1 MLITLQSNSDA
12 DCNDFRNFFKETV
25 MIEPKSEIALVNIS
39 YNFESG
45 ITLTALNNTFT
56 VKLAKDVA
64 TVITIP
70 IGDYT
75 PASFL
80 TAIQTALNTFLTAR
94 PYEIGKLFKISATAD
109 SKNVLTIEFDY
120 DPQEWQVDVVKKTA
134 TTDRQ
139 AIILSNTNAMSDSGD
154 GIILQTSDT
163 AGLNLA
169 TFESGSGGVNYPIW
183 ATASDT
189 VKEPHGS
196 FFFTPQQD
204 NESIYVCLAE
214 GGRPTN
220 IATAQVQVRLL
231 ANGTYDI
238 FEDNGA
244 GGYQSILSGP
254 AAYDSFIPF
263 EIRVEQIGTTPVVI
277 RYFYGG
283 TEIIPSGTASRW
295 LPRLNSQLICCGS
308 FDDRRILNGIVPS
321 NPTYTIQDCILT
333 TNSSFTGGSGYI
345 TNEVVE
351 ITATGGNKTTAH
363 VTSVDGTGAI
373 TQLRFLDHGG
383 GIAAVGESMTIIGK
397 ISGSNNGVFT
407 AGAPADSVDITTAGG
422 AVGTGYTTAAANIIL
437 NDGVTVI
444 AGAVTI
450 TAINGTDG
458 VDDFSWN
465 SYLPG
470 QVLVGDILTIDQ
482 GTNNDCKLLVNA
494 VDNDIPSL
502 ANVKWT
508 TIAPGVDEPL
518 IKQSNVSFIPGS
530 GFATLTTLPSVTGDA
545 DPSLKSVGTTATTNQ
560 KETDQMLVN
569 IEEFQLKSICKNG
582 GIQKAVASVPYGQ
595 TQNPS
600 GTSASGGY
608 FFHESYNLNYH
619 QLENAGVDNHN
630 QLRVRL
636 TDAVGEPLLQLK
648 HPTTLT
654 LDLRPRA
661 K

>member
-12 DCNDFRNFFKETV
+12 DCNDFHNFFKETV

-70 IGDYT
+70 IGDYS

-80 TAIQTALNTFLTAR
+80 LAIQTALNTFLTAR

-109 SKNVLTIEFDY
+109 TKNVLSIEFDY
-120 DPQEWQVDVVKKTA
+120 DPQEWEVDVVKKTA

-139 AIILSNTNAMSDSGD
+139 AIILSNANAMSDSGD
-154 GIILQTSDT
+154 GIIIQTSDVT
-163 AGLNLA
+163 GLNLA
-169 TFESGSGGVNYPIW
+169 TFQSGSGAVDYPIW

-196 FFFTPQQD
+196 FFFTPQQN

-214 GGRPTN
+214 GGRPTD
-220 IATAQVQVRLL
+220 IATSNVQVRLGD
-231 ANGTYDI
+231 GTYDI
-238 FEDNGA
+238 FENNGA
-244 GGYQSILSGP
+244 GGYQSILTGP
-254 AAYDSFIPF
+254 TAYAGFEPF
-263 EIRVEQIGTTPVVI
+263 EIRVEQIEDTPVVI

-283 TEIIPSGTASRW
+283 TEIIPSGTATRW

-321 NPTYTIQDCILT
+321 DPTYSIQDCIVT

-345 TNEVVE
+345 ANEVVE
-351 ITATGGNKTTAH
+351 LTATGGNKTTAH

-373 TQLRFLDHGG
+373 TNLRFLDHGG
-383 GIAAVGESMTIIGK
+383 GIAPAGESMTIIGK
-397 ISGSNNGVFT
+397 ISGSNDGVFT
-407 AGAPADSVDITTAGG
+407 AGAPEDSVDITTAGG
-422 AVGTGYTTAAANIIL
+422 AVGTGYTTAVANIIL
-437 NDGVTVI
+437 NDGVTVVT
-444 AGAVTI
+444 GAVTI
-450 TAINGTDG
+450 TTINGTNG

-465 SYLPG
+465 SFLPG
-470 QVLVGDILTIDQ
+470 QVLVGHILTIDQ

-508 TIAPGVDEPL
+508 TISPGVDEPL
-518 IKQSNVSFIPGS
+518 IKQSNVSFIPSS
-530 GFATLTTLPSVTGDA
+530 GFATLTTLPSVTGNA
-545 DPSLKSVGTTATTNQ
+545 DPSLKSVGTSATTNQ

-595 TQNPS
+595 TQNPTGS
-600 GTSASGGY
+600 SASGGY

-619 QLENAGVDNHN
+619 QLENAGVENHN